1 MSTERVEINP
11 DQTNESLEQS
21 AENLQKEGFG
31 LTENGT
37 LSNKE
42 TSTSISQ
49 PDTDIQS
56 SQDRPEWLPE
66 KFQNA
71 EDLAK
76 AYSELEKKMSNP
88 QQEEQP
94 TQESKTEEAPQEGMS
109 LEKYYDEWVG
119 EGTLSDDSYKELEN
133 AGLPKELVDGYI
145 EGQKALADQSIG
157 KMYDSVGGE
166 DNYKELMEW
175 ASGNLDEAEQNA
187 FNETIENG
195 SAQQMDMALQG
206 LMAKAGIVGSDT
218 NTQILQ
224 GETNLSNNDVFS
236 SVAQVTEA
244 MSDPRYEKDPAFRK
258 SVEDKIS
265 RSSVL

>member
-11 DQTNESLEQS
+11 DNTNESLEQS

-31 LTENGT
+31 ITDTGT
-37 LSNKE
+37 LSDKE
-42 TSTSISQ
+42 TSTTVSQ

-56 SQDRPEWLPE
+56 SEDRPEWLPE
-66 KFQNA
+66 KFKSA
-71 EDLAK
+71 EDMAR
-76 AYSELEKKMSNP
+76 AYAELEKKQSSP
-88 QQEEQP
+88 QQQEETP
-94 TQESKTEEAPQEGMS
+94 QENTTEEAPQEGLS
-109 LEKYYDEWVG
+109 LEKFYDEWVG
-119 EGTLSDDSYKELEN
+119 EGSLSDDSYKELEN
-133 AGLPKELVDGYI
+133 AGLPRELVDGYI
-145 EGQKALADQSIG
+145 EGQKALSDQSIG

-175 ASGNLDEAEQNA
+175 ASNNLNEADQNA
-187 FNETIENG
+187 FNDTIDNG
-195 SAQQMDMALQG
+195 SQQQMDMALQG
-206 LMAKAGIVGSDT
+206 LMAKAGIVGTDT